1 MISNIEEINMKRRI
15 ILIVCMIVWIAF
27 IFYNSLQPATDSS
40 ALSSPIVN
48 FIYNL
53 LQKVKID
60 INYLTLTTIVRKSA
74 HVFEYVILSLFVT
87 QVFYE
92 SHLSTK
98 YFLLY
103 SFLIPLIVAITDEI
117 IQTFVTGRLGSII
130 DVGFDSLGIIIG
142 VFIILL
148 IHKMFKRKK

>member
-1 MISNIEEINMKRRI
+1 MKRRI

>member
-1 MISNIEEINMKRRI
+1 MKRRI

-117 IQTFVTGRLGSII
+117 IQTFVTGRSGSII

>member
-1 MISNIEEINMKRRI
+1 MKRRI

-117 IQTFVTGRLGSII
+117 IQTFVTGRSGSII
-130 DVGFDSLGIIIG
+130 DVD
-142 VFIILL
+142 L
-148 IHKMFKRKK
+148 IV

>member
-117 IQTFVTGRLGSII
+117 IQTFVTGRSGSII